1 MKSEYWKG
9 TPFLNLQLFETQSK
23 ASQQE
28 DRQFIIKIFF
38 FSEAECLSQKLPHKH
53 THTKKYLKKGI
64 MPTFSIRNHFNMFWS
79 I

>member
-53 THTKKYLKKGI
+53 THTKKIFKKRYYANI
-64 MPTFSIRNHFNMFWS
+64 FNQKSF
-79 I
+79 